1 MKFSE
6 RIAQFFQSAS
16 EAWEAVPSYVKVF
29 LYSTISS
36 IVGLHQTGNLSVGSV
51 LWIVGANLGLYS
63 VSRGTDAVS
72 KKLNS

>member
-1 MKFSE
+1 MKLSE

-16 EAWEAVPSYVKVF
+16 EAWEAVPGYVKVF
-29 LYSTISS
+29 MYSTISS
-36 IVGLHQTGNLSVGSV
+36 IAGLHQTGNLSVGAV